1 MKNIFLIFL
10 LVSLGVSADV
20 KIGGISYFD
29 YTNADKASAFNFNRQ
44 YTSFSGAAS
53 DDVKFNVVF
62 DVGRTNKSD
71 EGDKHLVAFLK
82 KAQIDYMVSR
92 CKVSLGLIGM
102 NAHGVQEENWGYRF
116 IEKSAIDK
124 NGFTSTADLGVGFSK
139 VTSDLIVNLQI
150 VNGEGYK
157 NPQPQMDEYHKIS
170 INIKNHQN
178 AGIVYSTEDSDD
190 GITTMMS
197 LFGIIN
203 HNSYRIS
210 GEHDKLTVGGD
221 DETISSMSAS
231 YYLTNDMDVFVRY
244 DMYDPNTDDEN
255 DGENY
260 LIAGVVF
267 NCGSGLSISP
277 NLRMTSYE
285 NDAESITEY
294 KINCQFKF

>member
-1 MKNIFLIFL
+1 MKNIFLIVL
-10 LVSLGVSADV
+10 LISLGISADV
-20 KIGGISYFD
+20 KIGGTSYFD
-29 YTNADKASAFNFNRQ
+29 YTNADETSAFNFNRQ
-44 YTSFSGAAS
+44 YMSFSGAAS

-62 DVGRTNKSD
+62 DVGRTD
-71 EGDKHLVAFLK
+71 ELDGEDKRLVAFLK

-102 NAHGVQEENWGYRF
+102 NAHGVQEKNWGYRF

-139 VTSDLIVNLQI
+139 VTSDLIVNLQM

-157 NPQPQMDEYHKIS
+157 NPQMDEYHKIS

-178 AGIVYSTEDSDD
+178 AGIVYSTEDSDE

-197 LFGIIN
+197 LFGIIT
-203 HNSYRIS
+203 HNSYRVS
-210 GEHDKLTVGGD
+210 GEYDKRTVGGV

-231 YYLTNDMDVFVRY
+231 YFLTDDLDVFVRY
-244 DMYDPNTDDEN
+244 DMHDPNTDDEK
-255 DGENY
+255 DSDNY

-277 NLRMTSYE
+277 NLRMKSYE
-285 NDAESITEY
+285 NDDESITEY